1 MRRVI
6 ISGGGTG
13 GHIYP
18 AITIARAIADI
29 EPTEFLYVGSK
40 IGLENTLIPKE
51 GLPFVTLDVRG
62 LERKISVRNLVT
74 LGKTAGS
81 LIKAEGIIRK
91 FKPDVVIGTGGF
103 VCGPVLLAASLSG
116 VPTLIQEQ
124 NVIPGVTNTILSRFV
139 NRVALGYE
147 EAAARFKRKDI
158 LVYTGNPVR
167 KDILTVTREEGRKA
181 LGLDPDKFTLLVAG
195 GSRGARSIN
204 TAMIE
209 VHKYFRND
217 EHIQILHVTG
227 DHEYDRVVKQLPGI
241 ECRGRYGKG
250 SRIIPYL
257 HHMPEALAACDLAVY
272 RAGAVGLAELTVRG
286 VPSILI
292 PYPYAAEDHQRYNA
306 QALVMCGAAKM
317 ILDKMLT
324 GRELLEEIIHLKDD
338 PKALAAMAQASRSM
352 GKPQA
357 AHDIAELAL
366 GLDPDK
372 FTLLVAGGSRGAR
385 SINTAMIE
393 VHKYFRNDEHIQILH
408 VTGDH
413 EYDRVV
419 KQLPG
424 IECRGR
430 YGKGSRIIPYLHHMP
445 EALAACDLAVYRA
458 GAVGLAELTVR
469 GVPSILIPYPYAA
482 EDHQR
487 YNAQALVMCGAAKMI
502 LDKMLTGRELLEE
515 IIHLKDDPKALA
527 AMAQASRSM
536 GKPQAAHDIA
546 ELALSIARK
555 RRR

>member
-62 LERKISVRNLVT
+62 LERKISFRNLVT

-81 LIKAEGIIRK
+81 LFKAESIIRH

-116 VPTLIQEQ
+116 IPTLIQEQ
-124 NVIPGVTNTILSRFV
+124 NVIPGVTNTILSKFV
-139 NRVALGYE
+139 NRVALGYQ
-147 EAAARFKRKDI
+147 EAANRFKKKNI

-167 KDILTVTREEGRKA
+167 KDILTVTKEAGREY
-181 LGLDPDKFTLLVAG
+181 LGLDAHKFTLLVAG

-209 VHKYFRND
+209 VHKHFKD
-217 EHIQILHVTG
+217 DDSIQILHVTG
-227 DHEYDRVVKQLPGI
+227 DHEYDRVVKQLDGI
-241 ECRGRYGKG
+241 DGKGRYGKG

-257 HHMPEALAACDLAVY
+257 HHMPSALAAADLAVY

-324 GRELLEEIIHLKDD
+324 GRDLLEEILHLKED
-338 PKALAAMAQASRSM
+338 PDALAAMAKAS
-352 GKPQA
+352 
-357 AHDIAELAL
+357 
-366 GLDPDK
+366 
-372 FTLLVAGGSRGAR
+372 
-385 SINTAMIE
+385 
-393 VHKYFRNDEHIQILH
+393 
-408 VTGDH
+408 
-413 EYDRVV
+413 
-419 KQLPG
+419 
-424 IECRGR
+424 
-430 YGKGSRIIPYLHHMP
+430 
-445 EALAACDLAVYRA
+445 
-458 GAVGLAELTVR
+458 
-469 GVPSILIPYPYAA
+469 
-482 EDHQR
+482 
-487 YNAQALVMCGAAKMI
+487 
-502 LDKMLTGRELLEE
+502 
-515 IIHLKDDPKALA
+515 KAL
-527 AMAQASRSM
+527 

-546 ELALSIARK
+546 ELALSIARH
-555 RRR
+555 RR

>member
-62 LERKISVRNLVT
+62 LERKISFRNLVT

-81 LIKAEGIIRK
+81 LCKAESIIRH

-116 VPTLIQEQ
+116 IPTLIQEQ
-124 NVIPGVTNTILSRFV
+124 NVIPGVTNTILSKFV
-139 NRVALGYE
+139 NRVALGYQ
-147 EAAARFKRKDI
+147 EAANRFKKKNI

-167 KDILTVTREEGRKA
+167 KDILTVTKECGREY
-181 LGLDPDKFTLLVAG
+181 LGLGAHKFTLLVAG
-195 GSRGARSIN
+195 GSRCACSIN
-204 TAMIE
+204 AVMIE
-209 VHKYFRND
+209 VRKCFKD
-217 EHIQILHVTG
+217 DDTIQILHVTG
-227 DHEYDRVVKQLPGI
+227 DHEYDRVVKQLDGI
-241 ECRGRYGKG
+241 DGKGRYGKG

-257 HHMPEALAACDLAVY
+257 HHMPSALAAADLAVY

-324 GRELLEEIIHLKDD
+324 GRDLLEEILHLKED
-338 PKALAAMAQASRSM
+338 PGALDAMAKASKAL

-357 AHDIAELAL
+357 AQDIA
-366 GLDPDK
+366 
-372 FTLLVAGGSRGAR
+372 R
-385 SINTAMIE
+385 
-393 VHKYFRNDEHIQILH
+393 
-408 VTGDH
+408 
-413 EYDRVV
+413 
-419 KQLPG
+419 
-424 IECRGR
+424 
-430 YGKGSRIIPYLHHMP
+430 
-445 EALAACDLAVYRA
+445 
-458 GAVGLAELTVR
+458 
-469 GVPSILIPYPYAA
+469 
-482 EDHQR
+482 
-487 YNAQALVMCGAAKMI
+487 
-502 LDKMLTGRELLEE
+502 
-515 IIHLKDDPKALA
+515 
-527 AMAQASRSM
+527 
-536 GKPQAAHDIA
+536 
-546 ELALSIARK
+546 LALSIARH
-555 RRR
+555 RH

>member
-74 LGKTAGS
+74 LGKTA
-81 LIKAEGIIRK
+81 
-91 FKPDVVIGTGGF
+91 
-103 VCGPVLLAASLSG
+103 ASLSG

-158 LVYTGNPVR
+158 LVYTGNTVR

-241 ECRGRYGKG
+241 ECRGRYCKG

-257 HHMPEALAACDLAVY
+257 HHMPAALAAADLAVY

-324 GRELLEEIIHLKDD
+324 GKDLLEEIVHLKDD
-338 PKALAAMAQASRSM
+338 PQALHDMAEASKKL

-357 AHDIAELAL
+357 AHDIAALAL
-366 GLDPDK
+366 EI
-372 FTLLVAGGSRGAR
+372 A
-385 SINTAMIE
+385 
-393 VHKYFRNDEHIQILH
+393 HKR
-408 VTGDH
+408 
-413 EYDRVV
+413 
-419 KQLPG
+419 
-424 IECRGR
+424 
-430 YGKGSRIIPYLHHMP
+430 
-445 EALAACDLAVYRA
+445 
-458 GAVGLAELTVR
+458 
-469 GVPSILIPYPYAA
+469 
-482 EDHQR
+482 
-487 YNAQALVMCGAAKMI
+487 
-502 LDKMLTGRELLEE
+502 
-515 IIHLKDDPKALA
+515 
-527 AMAQASRSM
+527 
-536 GKPQAAHDIA
+536 
-546 ELALSIARK
+546 
-555 RRR
+555 

>member
-62 LERKISVRNLVT
+62 LERKLSIRNLVT
-74 LGKTAGS
+74 LGKTTAS
-81 LIKAEGIIRK
+81 VFRTEGIIRH

-116 VPTLIQEQ
+116 IPTLVQEQ
-124 NVIPGVTNTILSRFV
+124 NVIPGVTNMILSKFV
-139 NRVALGYE
+139 NRVALGYQ
-147 EAAARFKRKDI
+147 EAAARFKKKNI

-167 KDILTVTREEGRKA
+167 KDILTVSREEGQQI
-181 LGLDPDKFTLLVAG
+181 LDLQPDKFTLLVAG

-209 VHKYFRND
+209 VHKYFKDNED
-217 EHIQILHVTG
+217 IQILHVTG
-227 DHEYDRVVKQLPGI
+227 DHEYDRVIKQLPGVDRNG
-241 ECRGRYGKG
+241 CFGKG

-257 HHMPEALAACDLAVY
+257 HHMPAALAASDLAVY

-286 VPSILI
+286 LPSILI

-324 GRELLEEIIHLKDD
+324 GRELLEEINHLKND
-338 PKALAAMAQASRSM
+338 PQALQNMAQASKSL

-357 AHDIAELAL
+357 AHDIATLAL
-366 GLDPDK
+366 
-372 FTLLVAGGSRGAR
+372 AIAR
-385 SINTAMIE
+385 N
-393 VHKYFRNDEHIQILH
+393 
-408 VTGDH
+408 
-413 EYDRVV
+413 
-419 KQLPG
+419 
-424 IECRGR
+424 
-430 YGKGSRIIPYLHHMP
+430 GKGGKS
-445 EALAACDLAVYRA
+445 AKK
-458 GAVGLAELTVR
+458 
-469 GVPSILIPYPYAA
+469 GV
-482 EDHQR
+482 
-487 YNAQALVMCGAAKMI
+487 N
-502 LDKMLTGRELLEE
+502 
-515 IIHLKDDPKALA
+515 
-527 AMAQASRSM
+527 
-536 GKPQAAHDIA
+536 
-546 ELALSIARK
+546 
-555 RRR
+555 